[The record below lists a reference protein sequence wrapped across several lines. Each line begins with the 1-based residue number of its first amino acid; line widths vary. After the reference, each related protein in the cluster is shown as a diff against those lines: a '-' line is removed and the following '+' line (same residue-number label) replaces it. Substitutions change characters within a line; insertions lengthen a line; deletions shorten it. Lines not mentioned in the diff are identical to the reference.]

1 MSNLKHLITLAC
13 FLVGANFVF
22 GQTLSITPSSGT
34 YTPNSTQVF
43 TFSLGSIP
51 ADCYG
56 EWTVEAITT
65 SNYEGFTGETLSVSI
80 NVSNPGITTG
90 DITFDTPPSGTLTIN
105 AIATPPAAA
114 SSCATGTLNASPVN
128 LTAAEV
134 SLGMACD
141 AVFSE
146 DFQGVAIG
154 TGLSGTNPSASVAV
168 GQGTAFR
175 NGAGFR
181 MDGSSLFTVQDN
193 AGDRRMT
200 VSNLQNGEVYW
211 ESTSMNLSPCCSRD
225 ISVEIFGTGGNMND
239 YVQVYYTIDEGGE
252 TLIGGNSGNFGTQL
266 ITMSSC
272 DISPAITTDS
282 ELKIIVRVANNGFPE
297 VQGFDDVV
305 VSEGT
310 ILSAPQVLNIDCS
323 GDAISSTVAI
333 EAVSDCTPQF
343 SFNGGAY
350 GNTNSISLA
359 SSATYNFSVR
369 NGSLD
374 DCGITSG
381 TFTINEFGNCNFVL
395 PVTLL
400 DFYGRAE
407 ADAIGLYWSTSTE
420 LNNDFIV
427 VERSLNGIDFVK
439 IGQVEGKGTT
449 TEQQN
454 YTFIDNYPVSG
465 TNYYRL
471 RQVDYDGVEE
481 LHSIISVLFDRPLE
495 FGVTISPNPAR
506 ETLQVDWS
514 LPKKQDGMLRV
525 FDLQGQ
531 LMSQRAIA
539 HGSGRYNLPIRDL
552 PAGLYVI
559 QMEQGGKTET
569 LRFVK
574 Q

>member
-34 YTPNSTQVF
+34 YTPNGTQVF
-43 TFSLGSIP
+43 TVTLSDAVSCQGSWDISGISSSNYTGFSDETQSGAIVIGSGGTGSI
-51 ADCYG
+51 
-56 EWTVEAITT
+56 
-65 SNYEGFTGETLSVSI
+65 NL
-80 NVSNPGITTG
+80 
-90 DITFDTPPSGTLTIN
+90 TFITPPSGDFNIDVMATKAGCSSTTAM
-105 AIATPPAAA
+105 AILSAAVVNGGGTCDALFFEGFEAPVVVGDGFSGNTPSPTPP
-114 SSCATGTLNASPVN
+114 
-128 LTAAEV
+128 V
-134 SLGMACD
+134 S
-141 AVFSE
+141 
-146 DFQGVAIG
+146 
-154 TGLSGTNPSASVAV
+154 V
-168 GQGTAFR
+168 GQGTAGIVGSEMFT
-175 NGAGFR
+175 
-181 MDGSSLFTVQDN
+181 GSSYFEVVSGN
-193 AGDRRMT
+193 RMEANS
-200 VSNLQNGEVYW
+200 VGGEVFW
-211 ESTSMNLSPCCSRD
+211 ESNDIPISSCCSRT
-225 ISVEIFGTGGNMND
+225 ISVDIYGENGEAED
-239 YVQVYYTIDEGGE
+239 YVEVYYAINKTDITDEV
-252 TLIGGNSGNFGTQL
+252 LIGRMTGTFSTTL
-266 ITMSSC
+266 SISSC
-272 DISPAITTDS
+272 NLSNITEASD
-282 ELKIIVRVANNGFPE
+282 LKIIVRIFNNNNMDHH
-297 VQGFDDVV
+297 GFDNVQV
-305 VSEGT
+305 TAGT
-310 ILSAPQVLNIDCS
+310 PVEAPQILNVSCAPETPNTTTTITASASSECSAEYSIDGGMNWQSS
-323 GDAISSTVAI
+323 GIFTGVASGTNPTISVRDAI
-333 EAVSDCTPQF
+333 F
-343 SFNGGAY
+343 
-350 GNTNSISLA
+350 IS
-359 SSATYNFSVR
+359 
-369 NGSLD
+369 
-374 DCGITSG
+374 CGTSG
-381 TFTINEFGNCNFVL
+381 SIVTIDATGNCNFVL